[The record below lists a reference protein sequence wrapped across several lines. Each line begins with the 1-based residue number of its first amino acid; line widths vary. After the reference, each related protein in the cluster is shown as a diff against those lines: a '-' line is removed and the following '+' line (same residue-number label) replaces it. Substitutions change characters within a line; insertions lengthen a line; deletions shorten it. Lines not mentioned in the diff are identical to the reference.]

1 MVEGGIM
8 AVVLLIE
15 DSEEFATIV
24 RETLRRIQIDVVHA
38 RDGNTGRDML
48 LKYRPGVILLDINLP
63 DMTGWNVLDLFKPEF
78 ETMSED
84 ERPRIIVLTAYN
96 DAANR
101 LVGKLQEVYRFLV
114 KTTTPLE
121 LQQVVREA
129 LER

>member
-1 MVEGGIM
+1 MVEDGIM
-8 AVVLLIE
+8 AVVLLVE

-24 RETLRRIQIDVVHA
+24 RETLRRIKIDVVHA
-38 RDGNTGRDML
+38 RDGNTGLEML
-48 LKYRPGVILLDINLP
+48 VKHHPGVILLDINLP
-63 DMTGWNVLDLFKPEF
+63 DMTGWNVLDLFKPVF
-78 ETMSED
+78 EAMNEED
-84 ERPRIIVLTAYN
+84 IPRVIVLTAYN

>member
-1 MVEGGIM
+1 M

>member
-1 MVEGGIM
+1 M

-24 RETLRRIQIDVVHA
+24 RETLRRIHIEVVHA
-38 RDGNTGRDML
+38 RDGNTGVQML
-48 LKYRPGVILLDINLP
+48 TQHRPGVILLDINLP
-63 DMTGWNVLDLFKPEF
+63 DMTGWNVLDLFKPVF
-78 ETMSED
+78 ETMSEE
-84 ERPRIIVLTAYN
+84 ERPRVIVLTAYN

-114 KTTTPLE
+114 KTTTPIE

-129 LER
+129 LDR

>member
-1 MVEGGIM
+1 M

-24 RETLRRIQIDVVHA
+24 RETLRRIKIDVVHA
-38 RDGNTGRDML
+38 RDGNTGREML
-48 LKYRPGVILLDINLP
+48 LQYRPGVILLDINLP

-78 ETMSED
+78 ETMNED
-84 ERPRIIVLTAYN
+84 EIPRIIVLTAYN

>member
-1 MVEGGIM
+1 M

-24 RETLRRIQIDVVHA
+24 RETLRRIHIDVVHA
-38 RDGNTGRDML
+38 RDGNTGVDML
-48 LKYRPGVILLDINLP
+48 VQHHPGVILLDINLP
-63 DMTGWNVLDLFKPEF
+63 DMTGWNVLDLFKPVF
-78 ETMSED
+78 EGMNES
-84 ERPRIIVLTAYN
+84 ERPRVIVLTAYN

-129 LER
+129 LEQ